1 MPSRTLLASKI
12 WRNKMVEVT
21 LSIPENVF
29 QHAARLSEATKLNV
43 SNILTDALAFTLP
56 TLGEAMSVGE
66 PISQLDDK
74 RVMALATSSMT
85 TDQDE
90 RLSDLL
96 YKQREKQLAIE
107 EAAELLSLMLIYYNG
122 WWRKTEA
129 LVEAVKRGLR
139 PPLEP

>member
-1 MPSRTLLASKI
+1 M
-12 WRNKMVEVT
+12 
-21 LSIPENVF
+21 
-29 QHAARLSEATKLNV
+29 EAGDTHNRV
-43 SNILTDALAFTLP
+43 
-56 TLGEAMSVGE
+56 GGE

-74 RVMALATSSMT
+74 RIMALAASQMPA
-85 TDQDE
+85 DQDQ

-96 YKQREKQLAIE
+96 SKQREKQLAIE
-107 EAAELLSLMLIYYNG
+107 EAAELLSLMLIYYSG

>member
-1 MPSRTLLASKI
+1 
-12 WRNKMVEVT
+12 MVEVT

-29 QHAARLSEATKLNV
+29 QHAERLSEATKLNV
-43 SNILTDALAFTLP
+43 SSILTDALAFTLP
-56 TLGEAMSVGE
+56 TLGGAMSGGE
-66 PISQLDDK
+66 LITQLDDK
-74 RVMALATSSMT
+74 KIMALATSQMPA
-85 TDQDE
+85 DQDE

-107 EAAELLSLMLIYYNG
+107 EAAELLSLMLIYYSG

-139 PPLEP
+139 PPLES